1 MSADI
6 RTTRAFA
13 PATVANVGPGFDCLG
28 FALDGVGDAVE
39 VTAIEELEVRL
50 EVRGDQGQLPTD
62 PDKNCASAVAI
73 AMLEESGADFGVD
86 ILLGKGL
93 PLGSGLGSSG
103 ASSAAAAVAVNDLLG
118 NKYQPEE
125 LVRFAA
131 LGEEVACGAAH
142 LDNVAP
148 ALLGGFVLVRHARE
162 VQAVTVP
169 TPKWWVSVCH
179 PHVNVPTS
187 KARAAVPK
195 QVTLGDMTRN
205 VSNTAA
211 LMVALMSDDMDLF
224 GHALMSDVVV
234 ERVRAKMIPNYDM
247 VRREAL
253 EAGAAGVTI
262 SGAGPSVFAVTPAEG
277 IATEVGEA
285 MASVWGA
292 LDINSDIYVSILG
305 GRGAYVV

>member
-1 MSADI
+1 MPNLQSV
-6 RTTRAFA
+6 RAFA

-28 FALDGVGDAVE
+28 FALDRVGDAVE
-39 VTAIEELEVRL
+39 MTAIEEMEVRL
-50 EVRGDQGQLPTD
+50 EVRGDSGKLPTD

-103 ASSAAAAVAVNDLLG
+103 ASSAAAAVAVNALLD
-118 NKYQPEE
+118 NKYEPEE
-125 LVRFAA
+125 LIRFAA
-131 LGEEVACGAAH
+131 QGEEVACGTAH

-169 TPKWWVSVCH
+169 APDWWVAVCH
-179 PHVNVPTS
+179 PHVNIPTS

-195 QVTLGDMTRN
+195 QVTLNDMTRN
-205 VSNTAA
+205 VSNVAA
-211 LMVALMSDDMDLF
+211 LVVGLMSEDLDLF

-253 EAGAAGVTI
+253 EAGASGVTI
-262 SGAGPSVFAVTPAEG
+262 SGAGPSVFAVAPAEN
-277 IATEVGEA
+277 IATEVAKA
-285 MASVWGA
+285 MASVWKA
-292 LDINSDIYVSILG
+292 LDIDSDIYTSTLG
-305 GRGAYVV
+305 GRGAYIV